1 MKAAMKDHGKQFYV
15 ILWLCTKIENYN
27 RYGKLHNNIHISYH
41 YKENASFYF
50 LYPCLP

>member
-1 MKAAMKDHGKQFYV
+1 MKIVIKIHGKHYV

-41 YKENASFYF
+41 YKENASFHI